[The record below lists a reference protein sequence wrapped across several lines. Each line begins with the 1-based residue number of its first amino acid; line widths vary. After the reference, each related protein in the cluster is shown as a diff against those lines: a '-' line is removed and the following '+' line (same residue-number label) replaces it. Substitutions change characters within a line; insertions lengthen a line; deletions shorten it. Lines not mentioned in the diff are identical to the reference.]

1 MSLPDP
7 DREHRFRTAGGVE
20 IVRRTAPVPLAPD
33 PAAALAALL
42 DRRRGVL
49 LASSYEYPG
58 RYTRWD
64 IGFADPP
71 IEIVARGR
79 SGTVRALNERG
90 KVLLTPIEAALAGEP
105 QVTAVDWR
113 GDSVRFTV
121 REPTADFTEED
132 RSRQPTVF
140 SALRAIGA
148 RFGAQDDARLGLYG
162 AFGYD
167 LAFQFDPIDLRRPR
181 PEEDRDL
188 VLYLPDA
195 ILVVDHQAATATEHH
210 YEFTTAG
217 GRSTAGLPRTG
228 PDTPWRAADTVGR
241 EADHRPGEYA
251 DCVRE
256 AHRFFRR
263 GDLFEVVPG
272 QSFFARCPA
281 PPSEVFRRLR
291 TRNPAPYG
299 TLMNLGES
307 EYLVAASP
315 EMYVRVDGR
324 RIETCPISGTVAR
337 GEDAIGDAEQIL
349 KLLSSEKEASEL
361 TMCTDVDRND
371 KSRVC
376 EPGSVRVIGRRQIE
390 MYSRLIHTVDHV
402 EGRLREEFDALD
414 GFLAHT
420 WAVTVTGAPKLAAM
434 QFIEDHEKS
443 VRRWYGGAIGMIG
456 FDGNMNTGLTLRTV
470 HIRNGA
476 AEVRAGATLLVDSDP
491 EAEEEETRLKAAALL
506 DAIARPDPPA
516 EAAAERGAESPGS
529 GRTVLMVDHQDSFVH
544 TLAAYLRETG
554 AEVVTLRAGFAR
566 SGSTRSRRISWSSH
580 RGRAPLRTSGSPTRS
595 ARPSRGASP
604 SSGCAWGYRGS
615 SSTSAGGS
623 APSTTPCTGSPRR
636 SGGGAGGC
644 SRTCRST
651 SRRGATTPCSEN
663 GRPCPSAWR
672 SPRRRTTASSW
683 PSSTAPSRS
692 RRCSST
698 PSPSSPWGARS
709 AGALSTRWW
718 NDSTRSLRPPP
729 RGAPRADHDFSP
741 FPRPWVRGAFPR
753 AHGVRSG
760 QRPAR
765 TTSGFGKRRPAGSRA
780 VEPVRRGEYNPRG
793 ADRRTDR
800 GGRESFGMRRQP

>member
-1 MSLPDP
+1 MSPDGP
-7 DREHRFRTAGGVE
+7 EREHRFRTAGGIE
-20 IVRRTAPVPLAPD
+20 VRRHTVPVALDPD
-33 PAAALAALL
+33 PVAALAARI
-42 DRRRGVL
+42 DGRRGVL

-71 IEIVARGR
+71 LEIVARVRRGA
-79 SGTVRALNERG
+79 VRALTERG
-90 KVLLTPIEAALAGEP
+90 EVLLAPIEAALAGEP
-105 QVTAVDWR
+105 HVAAVDWR
-113 GDSVRFTV
+113 GDSLRFTV
-121 REPTADFTEED
+121 REPEPDFTEED

-140 SALRAIGA
+140 SALRAIVA
-148 RFGAQDDARLGLYG
+148 RFGAQDDARFGLYG

-167 LAFQFDPIDLRRPR
+167 LAFQFDPIELRRPR
-181 PEEDRDL
+181 PESDRDL

-195 ILVVDHQAATATEHH
+195 ILVVDHQAATAEEHRFD
-210 YEFTTAG
+210 FTTAG
-217 GRSTAGLPRTG
+217 GRSTSALPRTG
-228 PDTPWRAADTVGR
+228 TETPWRAAETVGR

-256 AHRFFRR
+256 AHGFFRR

-291 TRNPAPYG
+291 VRNPAPYG
-299 TLMNLGES
+299 ALMNLGEG

-337 GEDAIGDAEQIL
+337 GADAIGDAEQIL
-349 KLLSSEKEASEL
+349 KLLTSEKEASEL

-402 EGRLREEFDALD
+402 EGRLRDGFDALD

-443 VRRWYGGAIGMIG
+443 VRRWYGGAIGVIG

-516 EAAAERGAESPGS
+516 EADAEAGAKRPGA

-554 AEVVTLRAGFAR
+554 ADVVTLRAGFAPE
-566 SGSTRSRRISWSSH
+566 RIDEIAPDLVVLSPGPGTPADFGVADTIGAALA
-580 RGRAPLRTSGSPTRS
+580 RGLPIFGVCLGLQGIVEHFGGRL
-595 ARPSRGASP
+595 GAL
-604 SSGCAWGYRGS
+604 GYPMHGK
-615 SSTSAGGS
+615 
-623 APSTTPCTGSPRR
+623 
-636 SGGGAGGC
+636 
-644 SRTCRST
+644 
-651 SRRGATTPCSEN
+651 
-663 GRPCPSAWR
+663 PSAI
-672 SPRRRTTASSW
+672 
-683 PSSTAPSRS
+683 
-692 RRCSST
+692 
-698 PSPSSPWGARS
+698 
-709 AGALSTRWW
+709 RW
-718 NDSTRSLRPPP
+718 
-729 RGAPRADHDFSP
+729 
-741 FPRPWVRGAFPR
+741 
-753 AHGVRSG
+753 
-760 QRPAR
+760 
-765 TTSGFGKRRPAGSRA
+765 
-780 VEPVRRGEYNPRG
+780 
-793 ADRRTDR
+793 R
-800 GGRESFGMRRQP
+800 GGRLLSNLPERFEAGRYHSLFGERETLPECLEVTADTEDGVIMAIEHRTLPVAAVQFHPESILTLGGEVGRRLIHEVVERLRPEPSAAAARRAAS